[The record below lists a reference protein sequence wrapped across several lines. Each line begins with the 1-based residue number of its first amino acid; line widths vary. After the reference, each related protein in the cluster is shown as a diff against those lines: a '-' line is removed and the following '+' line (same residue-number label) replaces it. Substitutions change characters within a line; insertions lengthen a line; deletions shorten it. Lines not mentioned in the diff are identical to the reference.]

1 MEVNVFDTRNMSIDD
16 IPLREGQLIIGK
28 DKDSAEMWFDFNSNR
43 YAIRDGKAIVRSK
56 ISGGEGGASKLSKL
70 EDVNVVGVADN
81 DVLTYDAATSK
92 WIPSNGG
99 SGASALEDLT
109 DVTVHTPQSG
119 QVLGHNGTK
128 WVNKLVS
135 LDELNDVNPSM
146 TPAANKVL
154 MYDGITYKWTASTVP
169 CIPAGPIG
177 VNGNNQLTLRLR
189 SSVNG
194 GSGLATQNISGSGN
208 LYINTDN
215 TLQISDTNQLGVAES
230 MYPQFVTQ
238 AEYDALTPAQK
249 SAGWYIIRE

>member
-70 EDVNVVGVADN
+70 EDVNVVGVEDKQ
-81 DVLTYDAATSK
+81 VLSYDAATSK
-92 WIPSNGG
+92 WIPSN
-99 SGASALEDLT
+99 GASALEDLT

-119 QVLGHNGTK
+119 QVLGHNGTE

-135 LDELNDVNPSM
+135 LDELNDVDPSM
-146 TPAANKVL
+146 TPEANKVL
-154 MYDGITYKWTASTVP
+154 MYDGTTHKWTASTVP
-169 CIPAGPIG
+169 YEPAGPIG
-177 VNGNNQLTLRLR
+177 VNDNNQLTLRLR
-189 SSVNG
+189 SALNG
-194 GSGLATQNISGSGN
+194 GSGLAAQDIKGN
-208 LYINTDN
+208 LYINIDN
-215 TLQISDTNQLGVAES
+215 TLQISDTNHLGVAES